1 MSEARGRSLEL
12 FFVDGRPEGML
23 TARMFNWT
31 GHVLVAPRTKLPDAL
46 RRPEASHTGVYL
58 LIGEKDGSTCL
69 YVGEGDNI
77 ASRIRSHDAAKDWWQ
92 TAVFISTQANTLDKA
107 QVRYLEARLLQEAK
121 VQTDNNTSPTPQGLS
136 EAARADMEGFLGN
149 LFVVLPAARVDV
161 FLSKTRPAASTPA
174 SADAHAT
181 AFVLKTPKHGLT
193 AQAELS
199 DGEFVVLKGSQA
211 RLEWSSASRG
221 HTTYRDLHEQL
232 LASGVLRR
240 DGEVCVFTE
249 NYAFTSPSAA
259 AAVVNGRPA
268 NGRLDWKRPETGQTY
283 ADWEAEQLQDA
294 SRPDEE
300 AAE

>member
-46 RRPEASHTGVYL
+46 RRPEAAHTGVYL
-58 LIGEKDGSTCL
+58 LIGEKEGVASL

-77 ASRIRSHDAAKDWWQ
+77 SSRIRSHDAAKDWWQ

-161 FLSKTRPAASTPA
+161 FLTKTRPAASTSA
-174 SADAHAT
+174 SADPSAIR
-181 AFVLKTPKHGLT
+181 FVLKTPKHGIT
-193 AQAELS
+193 AAAELS
-199 DGEFVVLKGSQA
+199 DGEFVVLKGSKA
-211 RLEWSSASRG
+211 RLEWASA
-221 HTTYRDLHEQL
+221 HTTYRDAHAQL

-240 DGEVCVFTE
+240 DVEVCVFTE

-268 NGRLDWKRPETGQTY
+268 NGRLEWKRPETGQTY
-283 ADWEAEQLQDA
+283 ADWEVEQLQEA
-294 SRPDEE
+294 STPAEE
-300 AAE
+300 PAE

>member
-69 YVGEGDNI
+69 YVGEGDNV

-121 VQTDNNTSPTPQGLS
+121 VQTDNNTSPAPQGLS

-161 FLSKTRPAASTPA
+161 FLSNTRPAVSTPA
-174 SADAHAT
+174 SADPNSPL
-181 AFVLKTPKHGLT
+181 FVLKTPKHRLT
-193 AQAELS
+193 AQAELR

-221 HTTYRDLHEQL
+221 PTSYRALHEQL
-232 LASGVLRR
+232 LASGVLRP
-240 DGEVCVFTE
+240 DGQVCVFTE

-268 NGRLDWKRPETGQTY
+268 NGRLDWKRPETDQTY
-283 ADWEAEQLQDA
+283 ADWEAEQLQDGPR
-294 SRPDEE
+294 SEE
-300 AAE
+300 VAAQ

>member
-58 LIGEKDGSTCL
+58 LIGEKDGANCL
-69 YVGEGDNI
+69 YIGEGDNI
-77 ASRIRSHDAAKDWWQ
+77 SSRIRSHDAAKDWWQ

-136 EAARADMEGFLGN
+136 EASRADMEGFLGN

-174 SADAHAT
+174 AADASST
-181 AFVLKTPKHGLT
+181 TFVLKTPKHGLT

-211 RLEWSSASRG
+211 RLEWSSTSG

-268 NGRLDWKRPETGQTY
+268 NGRLDWKRPDTGQTY
-283 ADWEAEQLQDA
+283 AGWEAEQLQDA
-294 SRPDEE
+294 SGPDEE
-300 AAE
+300 AEE